1 MPIERERA
9 RLQRAF
15 ADMAAGRPIVV
26 ADSEAQPS
34 QGVLAVAA
42 SEIDADAINFM
53 VRFARGIVCLALTA
67 ERARELE
74 LPRMVPGGEDVCGRS
89 AFTVSIEAR
98 TGVTTGI
105 SAADRARTIRVAVDP
120 ASGPHD
126 LSRPGHVFPIVAH
139 PAGVLGRAG
148 LPEAALDAARMAVR
162 GPAAAFCHVM
172 SEDGSVAELDELLAF
187 AERHD
192 LALVTVDELVRA
204 RLEAGGLIELDVRQE
219 LPTPYGRFRI
229 VSARTVLPGAAPL
242 SLVLGEIDAD
252 VPVPVYLYR
261 ACDAAGSFEAEGC
274 CGCNDRM
281 HDALR
286 WIQDQGHG
294 VLVHEASAG
303 GGAVDADEP
312 CLGAHAP
319 REGLVDALAPALLRR
334 LGVRRVR
341 LLEHTGASELERL
354 TAWGF
359 QVVEVVTLDGAVPG
373 GHQEPAH

>member
-1 MPIERERA
+1 
-9 RLQRAF
+9 
-15 ADMAAGRPIVV
+15 
-26 ADSEAQPS
+26 
-34 QGVLAVAA
+34 
-42 SEIDADAINFM
+42 
-53 VRFARGIVCLALTA
+53 
-67 ERARELE
+67 
-74 LPRMVPGGEDVCGRS
+74 
-89 AFTVSIEAR
+89 
-98 TGVTTGI
+98 
-105 SAADRARTIRVAVDP
+105 
-120 ASGPHD
+120 
-126 LSRPGHVFPIVAH
+126 
-139 PAGVLGRAG
+139 
-148 LPEAALDAARMAVR
+148 
-162 GPAAAFCHVM
+162 
-172 SEDGSVAELDELLAF
+172 
-187 AERHD
+187 
-192 LALVTVDELVRA
+192 
-204 RLEAGGLIELDVRQE
+204 
-219 LPTPYGRFRI
+219 
-229 VSARTVLPGAAPL
+229 
-242 SLVLGEIDAD
+242 
-252 VPVPVYLYR
+252 PVPVYLYR

-373 GHQEPAH
+373 